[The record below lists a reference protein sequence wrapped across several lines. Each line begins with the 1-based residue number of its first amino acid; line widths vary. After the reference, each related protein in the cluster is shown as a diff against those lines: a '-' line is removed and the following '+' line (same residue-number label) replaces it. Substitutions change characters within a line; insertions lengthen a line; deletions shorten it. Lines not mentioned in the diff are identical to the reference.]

1 MLNIASLQLPHRLA
15 LAYAPS
21 TSRARWYAVL
31 AFDHQLAFTMRQT
44 NEPLLKQMRLAWWRD
59 TLAGSTAPHNDPIA
73 AEIALEFGGDLG
85 AFIAAVDGWEEL
97 VAPPPLSPE
106 AIERYACGRAAPFVA
121 LASSTQVADLEAVR
135 SSAKL
140 WALGDFAAR
149 VTDAIERDA
158 ALRCARA
165 LPSRAPLPRS
175 MRPLAILAALAGRSV
190 KRGGGSLLGDRG
202 AALLA
207 MRVGIVGR

>member
-1 MLNIASLQLPHRLA
+1 MRN
-15 LAYAPS
+15 
-21 TSRARWYAVL
+21 RWRVIFGLEY
-31 AFDHQLAFTMRQT
+31 QLANALRQT

-59 TLAGSTAPHNDPIA
+59 TLAGSAPPHNDPIT
-73 AEIALEFGGDLG
+73 AEIALEFGGDAG
-85 AFIAAVDGWEEL
+85 AFIVAVDGWEEL

-106 AIERYACGRAAPFVA
+106 AIERYASGRAAPFVA
-121 LASSTQVADLEAVR
+121 LASSTQVGDLEAVR
-135 SSAKL
+135 TSAML

-149 VTDAIERDA
+149 VTDPTERDA